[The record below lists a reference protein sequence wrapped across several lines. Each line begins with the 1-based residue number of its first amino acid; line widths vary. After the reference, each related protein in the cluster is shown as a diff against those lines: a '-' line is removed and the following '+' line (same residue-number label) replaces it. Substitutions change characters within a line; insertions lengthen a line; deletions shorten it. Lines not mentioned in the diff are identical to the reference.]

1 MNIEKR
7 LKEIDERKLEIRS
20 LLEGD
25 AETDLDAMEKELTE
39 IEIKHLVIDKKWIRT
54 IEGRIIE
61 EVDRIPTRLS
71 NRIKELITRYS
82 ETLPEIEKFVG
93 DAEG

>member
-39 IEIKHLVIDKKWIRT
+39 IEAEAQELRNKIELAGKIQTGEVAVKK
-54 IEGRIIE
+54 IE
-61 EVDRIPTRLS
+61 
-71 NRIKELITRYS
+71 
-82 ETLPEIEKFVG
+82 
-93 DAEG
+93 